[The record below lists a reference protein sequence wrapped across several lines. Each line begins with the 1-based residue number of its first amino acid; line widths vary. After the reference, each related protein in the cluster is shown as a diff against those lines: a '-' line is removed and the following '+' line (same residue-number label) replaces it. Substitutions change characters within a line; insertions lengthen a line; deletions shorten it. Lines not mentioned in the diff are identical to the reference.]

1 MSHFLAAT
9 KLFLERP
16 LASVFGAVALALGLV
31 LAGVSWWVLGVAGN
45 ATAALDE
52 QVILRARLDPTLDE
66 AATKNALL
74 ALAAVKGVK
83 SVQWVGPEA
92 QRAELQQV
100 LGDELLAGLDDAVF
114 PKGGLAK
121 VALERGVIAD
131 RAALEALQS
140 SVAALDAVA
149 GIEKVPY
156 DPRHLE
162 VLFAAASV
170 ARWVGLG
177 LALLALLAGALAIH
191 QRVSLALAARSSEL
205 AIYRAFGAAEGWLM
219 ARYFAL
225 ALAIGVLAA
234 ALAILASWVID
245 GPLAD
250 LAALLPG
257 NASHGMIGPV
267 FFGGAIAGA
276 LGIAA
281 AAGFHAV
288 GRERRRT
295 ADR

>member
-1 MSHFLAAT
+1 MSHLLAALR
-9 KLFLERP
+9 LFLERP

-31 LAGVSWWVLGVAGN
+31 LAGLAWWVLGVAGD
-45 ATAALDE
+45 ASAALEE
-52 QVILRARLDPTLDE
+52 QVVLRARLDPTLDE
-66 AATKNALL
+66 AATKDALL

-83 SVQWVGPEA
+83 TVQWVGPEA
-92 QRAELQQV
+92 QRAELQAV

-121 VALERGVIAD
+121 VVLERGVIAD
-131 RAALEALQS
+131 RASLEALQS

-162 VLFAAASV
+162 VLFAAAGV

-177 LALLALLAGALAIH
+177 LALLALLAGGLAIH
-191 QRVSLALAARSSEL
+191 QRVSLALAARSAEL
-205 AIYRAFGAAEGWLM
+205 SVYRAFGAAEGWLM

-225 ALAIGVLAA
+225 ALAIGGLAA
-234 ALAILASWVID
+234 ALAILVGLFVD
-245 GPLAD
+245 GPLGD

-257 NASHGMIGPV
+257 NEAHGVSGAVYIGAALV
-267 FFGGAIAGA
+267 GG

-288 GRERRRT
+288 SRARRT
-295 ADR
+295 GER